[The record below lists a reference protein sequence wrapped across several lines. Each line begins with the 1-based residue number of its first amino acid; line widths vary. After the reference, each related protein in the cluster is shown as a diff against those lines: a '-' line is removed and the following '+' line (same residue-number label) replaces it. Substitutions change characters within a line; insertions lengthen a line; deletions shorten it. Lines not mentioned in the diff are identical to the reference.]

1 MLCFWLFLTSI
12 IFSVNCLNC
21 TIQFIQFENG
31 CFSVCSIQNSTGKT
45 GCIKYHLLS
54 SKNRLFSN
62 CINNSV
68 IFNQII
74 WKFINFSQIVRIFWK
89 IPKLYQFSHTIGRI
103 VWKFFFGKFSHAQGA
118 TPRTRC
124 LLFRFSCF
132 ALCHFRIMSYNAQ
145 IRLIFAFCTING
157 IFIYLHNK
165 NAILGQIWAFY
176 VCFIT

>member
-12 IFSVNCLNC
+12 IFGVNCLNC

-89 IPKLYQFSHTIGRI
+89 IGKLYSFSRTIGRI
-103 VWKFFFGKFSHAQGA
+103 VWKFIFRKIFS
-118 TPRTRC
+118 RTGSDTTYS
-124 LLFRFSCF
+124 LSAFPFSCF

-145 IRLIFAFCTING
+145 IRLIFAFCIING